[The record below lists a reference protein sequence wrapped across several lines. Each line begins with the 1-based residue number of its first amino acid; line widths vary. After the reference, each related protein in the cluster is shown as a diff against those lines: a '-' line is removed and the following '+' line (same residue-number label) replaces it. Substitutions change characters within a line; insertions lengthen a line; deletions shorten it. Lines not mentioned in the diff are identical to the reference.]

1 MATVDWAPARS
12 LDRQAPAPDE
22 VSQSLRRAG
31 IDVAR
36 PDCTPFA
43 VDATGGGESEL
54 QVAVCGRS
62 SRVDLPRS
70 IRESSFFADVA
81 RRAEAG
87 DTSNRLLGRLEDYL
101 ESNADGV
108 WENSWV
114 RIPRRLLTPYADSV
128 FENDLRRDKS
138 DPHSPQRSDAPRF
151 VVLDR
156 GEEALRLPV
165 SYLLK
170 LSLADVLGGR
180 PDPLVRAAGLR
191 VMGRFLSDNTSP
203 ETVSF
208 HTPRLG
214 PQPGGGGRALARE
227 AARRYLTSQLLV
239 AYANES
245 FALRESGQQVLLF
258 DSPHPPVR
266 QRRLN
271 DAISDSFYRELFI
284 SPCLSGW
291 DRGEAK
297 RDYMG
302 LCHQTL
308 SRSQLNA
315 VGKLREAGIINRNL
329 VVLPNTSNVSLA
341 NNGVHISIGSESL
354 RGLLASG
361 DPVFGP
367 EQEKDL
373 GDLVIKIVEHF
384 LPLFVGAYS
393 AAPYRLD
400 FKDLHPERALGFL
413 AHQLD
418 YTHLRAMWRR
428 WRGKAR
434 NRILGRAVSPFGPE
448 WLDESLARAFRLRGD
463 FVPDFRLIDYL
474 AAPMST
480 ERSPALD
487 GRLGNEQ
494 RLLDDLDHLGVFD
507 ARMALYRLYRMR
519 DYASMGYSGFEGRC
533 YSLFENFSNDMRHA
547 VNLQLLVT
555 ALAYRWAVSG
565 RITHDDVPD
574 RPVIESER
582 RQVFF
587 CTAIDLPT
595 FYIDSR
601 SRNSLLRQIV
611 AAARHTRSSRR
622 YPGRTRCLTAEY
634 RRSLAALLETEAA
647 DLIETMGLGETMRDL
662 RARLDDPETS
672 SASGKLTSAV
682 LAEAGASKP
691 LDLAADEFNSA
702 AERTYRGKLRLQKLA
717 EAWNEYLAAV
727 PALEA
732 DPRSDVRQAL
742 RSVLESRTLTDYLK
756 TVSQDLLTERLPPEE
771 LRRVLHLLL
780 ISEHVDHLENPI

>member
-1 MATVDWAPARS
+1 MATVEWAPARRLKQES
-12 LDRQAPAPDE
+12 PSPAALADA
-22 VSQSLRRAG
+22 LREAG
-31 IDVAR
+31 IDPSRA
-36 PDCTPFA
+36 DGAPF
-43 VDATGGGESEL
+43 VLDGTGGAEAEM
-54 QVAVCGRS
+54 QVAVRGRS

-70 IRESSFFADVA
+70 IRESSFFADVT
-81 RRAEAG
+81 RRADAG
-87 DTSNRLLGRLEDYL
+87 DTSKHLLDRLEDYL
-101 ESNADGV
+101 ESNDDGV

-114 RIPRRLLTPYADSV
+114 RVPRRLLTPYADSI
-128 FENDLRRDKS
+128 FESDLRRDKA
-138 DPHSPQRSDAPRF
+138 DPKSLPRLDAARF

-170 LSLADVLGGR
+170 LALADSIDGQT
-180 PDPLVRAAGLR
+180 DWLVRAAALR
-191 VMGRFLSDNTSP
+191 VMSRLLSDNTSP

-208 HTPRLG
+208 HTPRLH
-214 PQPGGGGRALARE
+214 PETGGGAALARE
-227 AARRYLTSQLLV
+227 ASRRYLVSQLLV
-239 AYANES
+239 AYANDAFELS
-245 FALRESGQQVLLF
+245 ASDQHVLLF

-271 DAISDSFYRELFI
+271 DAISDSFYRELFM

-297 RDYMG
+297 RDYMA

-315 VGKLREAGIINRNL
+315 VGKLREAGVITRNL

-341 NNGVHISIGSESL
+341 NNGVHVSLGSERLS
-354 RGLLASG
+354 RMLAAEDSA
-361 DPVFGP
+361 FGP
-367 EQEKDL
+367 EQEKSL

-384 LPLFVGAYS
+384 LPLFVGTYS

-400 FKDLHPERALGFL
+400 FKDFHPERALGFL

-434 NRILGRAVSPFGPE
+434 NRVLGRSVGPFGPE
-448 WLDESLARAFRLRGD
+448 WLDESLARLFGLKGD

-519 DYASMGYSGFEGRC
+519 DYASMGFSGFEGRC
-533 YSLFENFSNDMRHA
+533 YSLFESLSDDMRHA
-547 VNLQLLVT
+547 VNLQQLVT
-555 ALAYRWAVSG
+555 AVAYRWALSG
-565 RITHDDVPD
+565 RITHADIPD

-582 RQVFF
+582 RQIFF
-587 CTAIDLPT
+587 SAAVGLPT

-601 SRNSLLRQIV
+601 SRNSLLRRIV
-611 AAARHTRSSRR
+611 DRAGGTRSSRR
-622 YPGRTRCLTAEY
+622 YPGRTRCRLAEY
-634 RRSLAALLETEAA
+634 RRSLTAMLEKEAA
-647 DLIETMGLGETMRDL
+647 DLIEAMGLAETMRDL
-662 RARLDDPETS
+662 RARHEDPEEA
-672 SASGKLTSAV
+672 SASGKLTRAA
-682 LAEAGASKP
+682 LRQAGAREP
-691 LDLAADEFNSA
+691 LELGAEEFNSA
-702 AERTYRGKLRLQKLA
+702 AERAYRGELRVKKLA
-717 EAWNEYLAAV
+717 EAWEGLLADAHKLESDPRGDV
-727 PALEA
+727 RAALEA
-732 DPRSDVRQAL
+732 
-742 RSVLESRTLTDYLK
+742 VLEGRALESYLHQIGK
-756 TVSQDLLTERLPPEE
+756 DLLAERLPCAEI
-771 LRRVLHLLL
+771 RRVLHVLL
-780 ISEHVDHLENPI
+780 IGEHVDRLEHEA